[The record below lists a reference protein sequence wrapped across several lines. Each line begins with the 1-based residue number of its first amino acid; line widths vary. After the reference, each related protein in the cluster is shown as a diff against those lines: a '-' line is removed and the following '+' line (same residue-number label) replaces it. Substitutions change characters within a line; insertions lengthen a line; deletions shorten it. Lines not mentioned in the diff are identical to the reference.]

1 MVRSQISISLD
12 GFGAGPNQ
20 SHEHPLGEGGMRL
33 HDWVFATH
41 SWRAQHGQK
50 GGERNADSE
59 VIEKA
64 SAGVGAHI
72 MGRHMFGGWDGPWDG
87 QWRGWWGEDPPFHA
101 PVFVL
106 THHPRE
112 PLQMQGGTTFEF
124 VTDGIEAA
132 LERARAAAGDDDVA
146 IAGGASTIAQ
156 FLAAGLL
163 DQLQLHIVPI
173 LLGSGARLLDDA
185 GNPLLEPVEVVGSP
199 AVTHITYRVSR

>member
-33 HDWVFATH
+33 HDWVFATDA
-41 SWRAQHGQK
+41 WRAQHGQE

-59 VIEKA
+59 VVEKA

-72 MGRHMFGGWDGPWDG
+72 MGRHMFGGWDGPWDE
-87 QWRGWWGEDPPFHA
+87 QWRGWWGEEPPFHA

-132 LERARAAAGDDDVA
+132 LERARGAAGDDDVA